1 MGSCSSV
8 QRKNNNNMKLK
19 NGFFGSKTE
28 KIVIPPSPIKEQ
40 PKNGTIKWSPSQSTT
55 NYTDFG
61 SKEEAFFDSKP
72 WIDSDCEDDFYSV
85 NGDFTPSRGNTPVHH
100 KFATPGVNKTSQNK
114 PSCSSSE
121 SSPDKGKKLL
131 ELFKESVKDNN
142 QDDDGKEKKQVKPT
156 IQDVLP
162 KSSNSTP
169 CRSAANSACS
179 SERITSEDRASVKD
193 QKSPKSSVFCFP
205 SLTSCRSFRER
216 RSKTSPAI
224 AVDGKV

>member
-8 QRKNNNNMKLK
+8 QRKNNKDNNNNMKLK

-28 KIVIPPSPIKEQ
+28 KIVIPQSPIKEQ
-40 PKNGTIKWSPSQSTT
+40 PKNGTFKWSPSQSTT
-55 NYTDFG
+55 NFTDFG
-61 SKEEAFFDSKP
+61 SKEETFFDSKA

-85 NGDFTPSRGNTPVHH
+85 NGGKHFWL
-100 KFATPGVNKTSQNK
+100 FNK

-131 ELFKESVKDNN
+131 ELFKDSVKDNN
-142 QDDDGKEKKQVKPT
+142 QDDDAKEKKQVKPT

-179 SERITSEDRASVKD
+179 SERITSADRASVKD